1 MNQIELLYHLDN
13 LRECDPN
20 YVVDVLG
27 ITSEQLVNDYLD
39 LAIKFIE
46 EDQGE

>member
-1 MNQIELLYHLDN
+1 MDQLDLLYHLEN

-39 LAIKFIE
+39 KAIAFIK
-46 EDQGE
+46 EDQG

>member
-1 MNQIELLYHLDN
+1 MDQVELLYHLDN

-27 ITSEQLVNDYLD
+27 ISSKRLVDDYLAE
-39 LAIKFIE
+39 AIEFVK
-46 EDQGE
+46 EDQG

>member
-1 MNQIELLYHLDN
+1 MEEHELLFHLDN

-27 ITSEQLVNDYLD
+27 ITSHELVDTYLD
-39 LAIKFIE
+39 RAIVFIR
-46 EDQGE
+46 EDME